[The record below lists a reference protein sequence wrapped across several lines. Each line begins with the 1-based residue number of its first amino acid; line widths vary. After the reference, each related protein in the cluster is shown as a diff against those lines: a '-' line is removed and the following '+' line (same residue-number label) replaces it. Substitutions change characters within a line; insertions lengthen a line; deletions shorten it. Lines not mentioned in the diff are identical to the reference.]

1 MTVQALLDRGL
12 VMVRRMRAVA
22 LASEMLRGG
31 VKVAVQLFLRRLVT
45 GLVALIIIRSDGR
58 VNDHRINGIS

>member
-31 VKVAVQLFLRRLVT
+31 VTVAVAAFLRRFVT